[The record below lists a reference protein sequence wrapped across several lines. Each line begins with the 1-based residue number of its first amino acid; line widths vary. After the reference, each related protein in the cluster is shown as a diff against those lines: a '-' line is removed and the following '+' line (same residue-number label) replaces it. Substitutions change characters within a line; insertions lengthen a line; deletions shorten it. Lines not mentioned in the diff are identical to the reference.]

1 MWKAF
6 NSLFPLSTP
15 LSEIL
20 PPAGQQ
26 GSVANSSPRGTHS
39 EWSLLG
45 VCQPSIS
52 GVTTTAHSRF
62 RVREQR
68 VAVRGPF
75 RQRGEHPF
83 QLSR

>member
-6 NSLFPLSTP
+6 NSLFPLNTP

-26 GSVANSSPRGTHS
+26 GSVVNSSPRGTYS

-45 VCQPSIS
+45 VCQPVSFWAAES
-52 GVTTTAHSRF
+52 SLRAWPD
-62 RVREQR
+62 
-68 VAVRGPF
+68 GPARLF
-75 RQRGEHPF
+75 
-83 QLSR
+83 

>member
-6 NSLFPLSTP
+6 NSLFPLNTP

-26 GSVANSSPRGTHS
+26 GSVANSSPGETYS

-45 VCQPSIS
+45 VCQPFSPWCDDA
-52 GVTTTAHSRF
+52 GWRRAKLCVFAAFALDTRL
-62 RVREQR
+62 EKW
-68 VAVRGPF
+68 
-75 RQRGEHPF
+75 
-83 QLSR
+83 

>member
-6 NSLFPLSTP
+6 NSLFPLNTP

-26 GSVANSSPRGTHS
+26 GSVVNSSPRGTYS

-45 VCQPSIS
+45 VCQPVSLWCDDDC
-52 GVTTTAHSRF
+52 T
-62 RVREQR
+62 Q
-68 VAVRGPF
+68 
-75 RQRGEHPF
+75 
-83 QLSR
+83 